1 MPYIGHSPTNTGTFY
16 ILDEITLGNSAGP
29 YNLTV
34 GGVSV
39 TPKVDNLLIMLDG
52 VVQHAGDA
60 YTISGNQITFSAATA
75 SGMDFYGIIM
85 GQAASF
91 AQGSIGADE
100 LKVADDGSANQ
111 ILVSDG
117 DGTFSWAT
125 NALNSTHI
133 SVADN
138 ESTNENNLI
147 PFIEDASATG
157 NVGLESDG
165 DLHYNPSTGKLTATQ
180 LAGTLQTA
188 AQGNITSVGTL
199 TSLTSSGNIAT
210 SADKR
215 LSVGTWDNSGF
226 SGSAMYGL
234 SITSSVPIV
243 HLTESDE
250 TGKKAYFGMS
260 GGNAYLGGNTITN
273 LYFQTGSGT
282 TALTIDS
289 SQVALF
295 ASTIRGSADIVAYY
309 SSDPSLK
316 ENKELIQSP
325 LDKISQLGGYSF
337 DWKDE
342 ARDIVGDH
350 LNGKDYGVM
359 ADEVQALFP
368 ELVDTRSNGIR
379 AVKYDKL
386 VPLLIEGI
394 KELKEEL
401 NMIKEQS

>member
-1 MPYIGHSPTNTGTFY
+1 MPYIGHNPTNAGTFY
-16 ILDEITLGNSAGP
+16 ILDDITLGNSAGP

-91 AQGSIGADE
+91 VQGSIGADE

-117 DGTFSWAT
+117 DGTFSWST

-188 AQGNITSVGTL
+188 AQTNITSVGTL
-199 TSLTSSGNIAT
+199 T
-210 SADKR
+210 
-215 LSVGTWDNSGF
+215 
-226 SGSAMYGL
+226 
-234 SITSSVPIV
+234 
-243 HLTESDE
+243 
-250 TGKKAYFGMS
+250 
-260 GGNAYLGGNTITN
+260 
-273 LYFQTGSGT
+273 
-282 TALTIDS
+282 ALTGGTGD
-289 SQVALF
+289 
-295 ASTIRGSADIVAYY
+295 
-309 SSDPSLK
+309 
-316 ENKELIQSP
+316 LIW
-325 LDKISQLGGYSF
+325 DTTT
-337 DWKDE
+337 
-342 ARDIVGDH
+342 
-350 LNGKDYGVM
+350 
-359 ADEVQALFP
+359 
-368 ELVDTRSNGIR
+368 LVVD
-379 AVKYDKL
+379 
-386 VPLLIEGI
+386 
-394 KELKEEL
+394 
-401 NMIKEQS
+401 

>member
-1 MPYIGHSPTNTGTFY
+1 MS
-16 ILDEITLGNSAGP
+16 DAG
-29 YNLTV
+29 
-34 GGVSV
+34 
-39 TPKVDNLLIMLDG
+39 
-52 VVQHAGDA
+52 
-60 YTISGNQITFSAATA
+60 
-75 SGMDFYGIIM
+75 
-85 GQAASF
+85 
-91 AQGSIGADE
+91 
-100 LKVADDGSANQ
+100 
-111 ILVSDG
+111 
-117 DGTFSWAT
+117 
-125 NALNSTHI
+125 
-133 SVADN
+133 
-138 ESTNENNLI
+138 
-147 PFIEDASATG
+147 
-157 NVGLESDG
+157 
-165 DLHYNPSTGKLTATQ
+165 TATFNN
-180 LAGTLQTA
+180 
-188 AQGNITSVGTL
+188 NIT
-199 TSLTSSGNIAT
+199 T

-243 HLTESDE
+243 HLAESDE

-260 GGNAYLGGNTITN
+260 GGNAYLGGNSITN

-337 DWKDE
+337 DWKEE
-342 ARDIVGDH
+342 AKDIVGDH